1 MCVDRT
7 LSRHAEG
14 RLLASGIDSTRLFWC
29 FSLGLE
35 GGNYLRFPRMDV
47 LSNGIF
53 NFTENLLPPPYK
65 SYAACCVNECPPHY
79 VFHQP
84 CTFLHKF

>member
-1 MCVDRT
+1 MQKAACWPV
-7 LSRHAEG
+7 
-14 RLLASGIDSTRLFWC
+14 ASIPPDCLRGFN
-29 FSLGLE
+29 SLGLE

-53 NFTENLLPPPYK
+53 ILLKIFGFLLPPPYK

>member
-1 MCVDRT
+1 MQAAACWPV
-7 LSRHAEG
+7 
-14 RLLASGIDSTRLFWC
+14 ASIPPDC
-29 FSLGLE
+29 FRVFISLGLE